1 MRSNHPT
8 LEVITKAQLAI
19 IKSGVLR
26 HYKCINEETL
36 IDILFIVEYLF
47 GFEDNCILDD
57 YMYEIFENVLK
68 EV

>member
-19 IKSGVLR
+19 IKSGVLK
-26 HYKCINEETL
+26 HYMCVNNEMIL
-36 IDILFIVEYLF
+36 DILFIIEYLF
-47 GFEDNCILDD
+47 GFKDNCIPDD

>member
-8 LEVITKAQLAI
+8 LEVITKEQFAI

>member
-8 LEVITKAQLAI
+8 LEVITKEQLAI

-57 YMYEIFENVLK
+57 YMYEIFEDVLK
-68 EV
+68 EA